1 MIKRVLY
8 SLISAIFIGIGL
20 VIIIGAG
27 LPNRADFTG
36 YRLPNSARPI
46 APEINAIAPTFPL
59 LDNYRGQ
66 PIILNFWATWC
77 EPCLVEMPDLQRLY
91 DEFGEK
97 GLVILA
103 INLGESGI
111 IVDEWRER
119 LGLTFSIGIDDG
131 RIAELY
137 RLRTQ
142 PTTFIISPEGV
153 ITHIFHGTIR
163 LDTVRNAIMPY
174 FASFLG

>member
-1 MIKRVLY
+1 MIKRLLY
-8 SLISAIFIGIGL
+8 SLISAIFIGLGL
-20 VIIIGAG
+20 VVIIGVG

-59 LDNYRGQ
+59 LDDYRGQ
-66 PIILNFWATWC
+66 PIVLNFWATWC
-77 EPCLVEMPDLQRLY
+77 EPCIIEMPDLQRLY
-91 DEFGEK
+91 DEFGAD
-97 GLVILA
+97 GLVVLG
-103 INLGESGI
+103 INLGEAPI
-111 IVDEWRER
+111 IVNEWRER
-119 LGLTFSIGIDDG
+119 LYLTFPINIDDG
-131 RIAELY
+131 RVAGLY

-163 LDTVRNAIMPY
+163 LDSVRGALAPY
-174 FASFLG
+174 F

>member
-1 MIKRVLY
+1 MIKRLLY
-8 SLISAIFIGIGL
+8 SLISAVFIGLGL
-20 VIIIGAG
+20 VVIIGVG

-36 YRLPNSARPI
+36 YRLPNSVRPI
-46 APEINAIAPTFPL
+46 APEMNAIAPSFPL
-59 LDNYRGQ
+59 LDAYRGQ

-77 EPCLVEMPDLQRLY
+77 EPCIIEMPDLQRLY
-91 DEFGEK
+91 DEFGDK

-103 INLGESGI
+103 INLGESPDL
-111 IVDEWRER
+111 VNQWRR
-119 LGLTFSIGIDDG
+119 ALNLTFPIGIDDG
-131 RIAELY
+131 RIAGLY

-163 LDTVRNAIMPY
+163 LDTVRGVLAPY
-174 FASFLG
+174 F